1 MGIVFGAV
9 APHGFPI
16 IPELS
21 EDAEG
26 ALATRAAMG
35 ELGQRCAAARPDVL
49 VVATPHG
56 VRVDGMVCLAYTARG
71 AGTLR
76 WHGRQIE
83 MNVPL
88 DRALT
93 ERIAEVAR
101 ERDVPIALA
110 GFAGNRWDQS
120 VIPLDWGTMTPLWF
134 LGHGRNLVGYGD
146 VLAPV
151 PEVDSGPPVV
161 IVTPSRKVPRELLL
175 TFGEAVAEA
184 AERDGRRVAFIASC
198 DWAHTHRA
206 DGPYGFH
213 PDAAE
218 VDRLVVEALEA
229 NDPARLLDLPEEK
242 ATNAAIDG
250 LWQTLM
256 LAGVMR
262 RVPLRGEV
270 LCYEAPSYYS
280 MIVAAFEPISTS

>member
-26 ALATRAAMG
+26 GLTTRAAMF
-35 ELGQRCAAARPDVL
+35 ELGRRCAAAQPDVL

-56 VRVDGMVCLAYTARG
+56 VRVDGMVCLALTARG

-76 WHGRQIE
+76 WRGRQIE

-88 DRALT
+88 DRAAT
-93 ERIAEVAR
+93 EAIAGAAR
-101 ERDVPIALA
+101 ELGVPVALA
-110 GFAGNRWDQS
+110 GFAGNRWHQS

-134 LGHGRNLVGYGD
+134 LGHGRNLVGHGD
-146 VLAPV
+146 VLAP
-151 PEVDSGPPVV
+151 PPDEDIGPPVV
-161 IVTPSRKVPRELLL
+161 IVTPSRRLPRERLV
-175 TFGEAVAEA
+175 TFGEAVALA
-184 AERDGRRVAFIASC
+184 AERDGRRIAFIASC

-229 NDPARLLDLPEEK
+229 NDPGRLIELPEEK

-256 LAGVMR
+256 LAGLMR
-262 RVPLRGEV
+262 QVPLRGEV

-280 MIVAAFEPISTS
+280 MIVAAFSPIA

>member
-1 MGIVFGAV
+1 
-9 APHGFPI
+9 
-16 IPELS
+16 
-21 EDAEG
+21 
-26 ALATRAAMG
+26 
-35 ELGQRCAAARPDVL
+35 
-49 VVATPHG
+49 
-56 VRVDGMVCLAYTARG
+56 
-71 AGTLR
+71 
-76 WHGRQIE
+76 

-88 DRALT
+88 DRAAT
-93 ERIAEVAR
+93 EAIAGAAR
-101 ERDVPIALA
+101 ELGVPVALA

-134 LGHGRNLVGYGD
+134 LGHGRNLVGHGD
-146 VLAPV
+146 VLAP
-151 PEVDSGPPVV
+151 PPDEDIGPPVV
-161 IVTPSRKVPRELLL
+161 IVTPSRRLPRERLV
-175 TFGEAVAEA
+175 TFGEAVALA
-184 AERDGRRVAFIASC
+184 AERDGRRIAFIASC

-229 NDPARLLDLPEEK
+229 NDPGRLIELPEEK

-280 MIVAAFEPISTS
+280 MIVAAFSPIA